1 MSNESKISVQ
11 KFNIPDDI
19 VQLATAVFTDS
30 AKAELWLNTPI
41 HALNGDTPITRINT
55 DEGVKEI
62 ITIYLKN

>member
-1 MSNESKISVQ
+1 MQ

-41 HALNGDTPITRINT
+41 HALNGDTPIARTNT
-55 DEGVKEI
+55 DEGIKEI
-62 ITIYLKN
+62 ITILRKIERGEFI